1 MTMGLRGF
9 KISRKSPLDEQ
20 AFLSCS
26 PESDYWCGIMATDGC
41 VGLYGSALTPMIQ
54 YGTIDIEHVYKFRA
68 FVKSEH
74 AVVLLDRKGKWGR
87 CKAVQIGFRNRT
99 IGEFLISHGITPKK
113 SLTLKVSERL
123 AASPHFWR
131 GAVDGDGTVAISKRY
146 AQPQVFLTSSS
157 FSFIMQFSEF
167 CASLGLRP
175 KISANKDRC
184 YSVGFGSQQAI
195 KLLSVLYA
203 DATVWLDRKKLKVD
217 QIFAQPVRHKYSQ
230 YVADKEGVRVGASVV
245 Q

>member
-1 MTMGLRGF
+1 MTMGLRGP
-9 KISRKSPLDEQ
+9 KAKYIDEQ

-26 PESDYWCGIMATDGC
+26 PESDYWCGILATDGC

-74 AVVLLDRKGKWGR
+74 AVVLLDRTNAWGR
-87 CKAVQIGFRNRT
+87 CKAAQIGFRNRI
-99 IGEFLISHGITPKK
+99 IGEFLISNGITPKK
-113 SLTLKVSERL
+113 SLTLRVSERL

-131 GAVDGDGTVAISKRY
+131 GAVDGDGTVTISKRY
-146 AQPQVFLTSSS
+146 AQPQVFLSSSS

-167 CASLGLRP
+167 CVSLGLRP

-184 YSVGFGSQQAI
+184 YSVGFGCQQAI
-195 KLLSVLYA
+195 KLLSVLYT
-203 DATVWLDRKKLKVD
+203 DATVWLDRKKAKVD
-217 QIFAQPVRHKYSQ
+217 QIFAQPTRQLYMSK
-230 YVADKEGVRVGASVV
+230 VAKVAGVRISAGAV